1 MQAIFQRELTMKS
14 PRIPAEIESRLIDVG
29 IDPRT
34 VNKARVVEEC
44 QYVAGMLR
52 EGGSNY
58 DDSPAAERRALR
70 LACEKYIEANT

>member
-1 MQAIFQRELTMKS
+1 MKS

-34 VNKARVVEEC
+34 ADTARVVEEC
-44 QYVAGMLR
+44 RYVASMLR

-58 DDSPAAERRALR
+58 DDSPAAERRALLR
-70 LACEKYIEANT
+70 ACEKYTKANT